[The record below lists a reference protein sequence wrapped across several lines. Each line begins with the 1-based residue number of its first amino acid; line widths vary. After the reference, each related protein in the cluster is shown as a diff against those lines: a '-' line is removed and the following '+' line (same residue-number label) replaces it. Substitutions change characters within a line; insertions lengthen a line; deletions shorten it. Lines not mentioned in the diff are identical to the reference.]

1 MIFIKNKNIDVYL
14 KYYKNGEK
22 NTQGYNIH
30 KEIEE
35 YKAIKQEYD
44 DIKDELKDIKK
55 NKYYYDTMEREH
67 KRLKDFALYRIKKDL
82 DYILREHIIK
92 EKNIELDDT
101 KIEIYKENV
110 DKYTKNTKYLLSSVN
125 NTKEFEED
133 KLDEEDYLRIVLK
146 NEVFSILKN
155 DTNKKHKDI
164 SNFYKEQSQKDSE
177 DRAELNK
184 KVKEER
190 KDRRTDDDID
200 RVRLPH
206 QSPRHEE
213 QWDIIDERL
222 KTDGQPKDIVDDHC
236 NARCTSCE
244 EMRRNEKEID

>member
-1 MIFIKNKNIDVYL
+1 MYL
-14 KYYKNGEK
+14 KYYQNGEK

-67 KRLKDFALYRIKKDL
+67 KRLKDFAIYRIKKDL
-82 DYILREHIIK
+82 DSILREHIIK

-101 KIEIYKENV
+101 TIKIYKESV
-110 DKYTKNTKYLLSSVN
+110 DKYTRNTKYLLSSVN

-133 KLDEEDYLRIVLK
+133 KLNAEDYLRIVLK
-146 NEVFSILKN
+146 NEAFSILKTN
-155 DTNKKHKDI
+155 TNK
-164 SNFYKEQSQKDSE
+164 NFYKEQSQKDSE

-190 KDRRTDDDID
+190 KDNIKQFYQNNNDYPNDNGFD
-200 RVRLPH
+200 
-206 QSPRHEE
+206 
-213 QWDIIDERL
+213 
-222 KTDGQPKDIVDDHC
+222 
-236 NARCTSCE
+236 
-244 EMRRNEKEID
+244 M